1 MRKGLG
7 ASPFVTVSGMGGR
20 SGEGGSTCYDSAA
33 PAGCPSDKHTHFMN
47 RKGKVVRVG
56 VSSGIMAQKGGTGK
70 ATSGLVF

>member
-1 MRKGLG
+1 
-7 ASPFVTVSGMGGR
+7 MGR
-20 SGEGGSTCYDSAA
+20 EAPLAMIHAA